1 MDTGERNRGYH
12 LLYLLPSILFFS
24 LLLGTRAQTGGADQI
39 IPFDVGVVLE
49 MDSWIGNISWSCM
62 KMAVDDFYK
71 VNSGYSTRL
80 SLHLRDSGDDAFGAA
95 VAAIDLLKNVKVKAI
110 IGPQRSPQASFIIEL
125 GEEAHVPIM
134 SSSAKSPLL
143 SSTQSTYFIRTADS
157 DSTQAKVIASLVQ
170 AFNWRQVVPIYVN
183 DEYGNGILPYLINA
197 FQAIDINV
205 PYKSSI
211 SPLAS
216 IDEIQEKLYELK
228 KMQTRV
234 FIVHMTYDLGL
245 RLFTVAKEEGM
256 LSEGYVWITTYG
268 LTDIVDLM
276 GSSATNVMQGV
287 LGIKPF
293 VNTTNK
299 LRDFSQR
306 WQKIFHKEN
315 PNALVTQPTVFGL
328 WAYDTVWSLAL
339 AVEKVKMYNFTF
351 EVPDI
356 HNISSEID
364 SIGISSS
371 GIKLL
376 RSIQNTEFDGMVGK
390 FHLINGQLD
399 SRDFEILN
407 VVGNG
412 NKRIGLWTPHV
423 ISGWKNLTGRLDTII
438 WPGGT
443 KLVPKGWEWPIAGQ
457 ILHIGIPVKPGFP
470 QFVTVEEDRQT
481 HVKIPSG
488 YCIDVFKEVMKDLPY
503 APYNFTFYEDKHG
516 NMNGTYDDLV
526 YQVYLHNFDAV
537 VGDVT
542 IIANRSLYVDFTLP
556 YTESGV
562 SMLVPVKDK
571 REKGA
576 WAFLD
581 PLTTDL
587 WLASGAFFI
596 FTGFVV
602 WFLEHRINLEFR
614 GAPAEQVGTV
624 LYFSFSTL
632 VFAYRERMLSNL
644 SRVVVV
650 VWLFVV
656 MIMQSSYTASLTS
669 ILTVEQLQPT
679 VTDVNDLIKNG
690 DKVGYLT
697 DSFVPSFLKRL
708 NFKETNLIA
717 YNSPEDYEAAL
728 SNGSVVAIF
737 DEIPYLKVFLNKY
750 CGKYAMVGPTYKTD
764 GFGFVFPRG
773 SPLAP
778 EVSRSILKLL
788 ESDKMVDIEKNL
800 YQNMSCPIEEEDDTN
815 SSSLSFHSFWGL
827 FLITGVAS
835 MTALLL
841 YLVRFL
847 YRCREVLR
855 TLEPGCSTW
864 RKIVFL
870 AKLYDQRDFFHRPN
884 SHIAKEQGPIAS
896 HDITPSA
903 AATSGAQTPSSI
915 SNLAFESFESEEEID
930 NDLSS
935 EEEHTGREISR
946 QNPEPPS
953 FADFLTNREQND
965 P

>member
-1 MDTGERNRGYH
+1 MDRGERNRGYH

-143 SSTQSTYFIRTADS
+143 SSTQSTYFIRSADS

-268 LTDIVDLM
+268 LIDIVDLM
-276 GSSATNVMQGV
+276 GSSATNVMQ
-287 LGIKPF
+287 
-293 VNTTNK
+293 
-299 LRDFSQR
+299 
-306 WQKIFHKEN
+306 
-315 PNALVTQPTVFGL
+315 
-328 WAYDTVWSLAL
+328 AL
-339 AVEKVKMYNFTF
+339 AAEKVKMYNFTF
-351 EVPDI
+351 QVPDI

-443 KLVPKGWEWPIAGQ
+443 KLVPKGWEWPVAGQ

-470 QFVTVEEDRQT
+470 QFITVEEDRQT

-614 GAPAEQVGTV
+614 GAPAEQ
-624 LYFSFSTL
+624 
-632 VFAYRERMLSNL
+632 ERMLSNL

-697 DSFVPSFLKRL
+697 DSFMPSFLKRL

-717 YNSPEDYEAAL
+717 YNSPEDYQAAL
-728 SNGSVVAIF
+728 SNGSVAAIF

-788 ESDKMVDIEKNL
+788 ESDKMVDIEKSL
-800 YQNMSCPIEEEDDTN
+800 YQNMSCSIQEEDDTN

-884 SHIAKEQGPIAS
+884 SHTAKEQGPIAS